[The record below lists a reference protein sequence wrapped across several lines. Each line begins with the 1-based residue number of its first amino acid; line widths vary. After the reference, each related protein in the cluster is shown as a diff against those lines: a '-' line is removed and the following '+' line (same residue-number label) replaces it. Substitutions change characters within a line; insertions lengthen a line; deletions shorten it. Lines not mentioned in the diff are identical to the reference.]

1 MTNNP
6 FNKPFNTWTIDDFQD
21 ALKITWAKQDASK
34 ATPTPVFIGLPIPPT
49 IDVVELER
57 GEPIVTEVI
66 KAEPKQPKSKDTK
79 HTRMK
84 AFHAELQAFINTL
97 QGKNGRLDVKTIK
110 RAIDRLPR
118 THSLHTTYRAYL
130 EKCNWNSR
138 QRQLERWGTTRR
150 FWDLT
155 DYNRISNHLKYMNR
169 HYTELAYTKKRSW
182 GGPVKVY
189 KNYIATL
196 IKLPL

>member
-21 ALKITWAKQDASK
+21 ALKITANK
-34 ATPTPVFIGLPIPPT
+34 PTTIQVGPT
-49 IDVVELER
+49 SLNVTAHFTNDIVELER
-57 GEPIVTEVI
+57 GEPIVACVVNTEC
-66 KAEPKQPKSKDTK
+66 KQQEQPKQPKSKDNK

-84 AFHAELQAFINTL
+84 AFHAELQTFINTL

-118 THSLHTTYRAYL
+118 THSVHTTYRAYV
-130 EKCNWNSR
+130 EKCNWHSR
-138 QRQLERWGTTRR
+138 QKRLEFWNTTGR

-155 DYNRISNHLKYMNR
+155 DYDRLSNHLKYMNR

-182 GGPVKVY
+182 GGPIKVY
-189 KNYIATL
+189 RNYIATY
-196 IKLPL
+196 

>member
-34 ATPTPVFIGLPIPPT
+34 ATLTPTFMAPPT

-57 GEPIVTEVI
+57 DEPIVTEVV
-66 KAEPKQPKSKDTK
+66 KVEPKLPKSKDTK

-84 AFHAELQAFINTL
+84 AFHKELQAFISTL
-97 QGKNGRLDVKTIK
+97 QGKNGKLDVKTIK

-118 THSLHTTYRAYL
+118 THSVHTTYRAYL
-130 EKCNWNSR
+130 EKCNWNRR
-138 QRQLERWGTTRR
+138 QRSLEKWGTTGR

-155 DYNRISNHLKYMNR
+155 DYDRISKHLKYMSR
-169 HYTELAYTKKRSW
+169 HYTECAYKTKR
-182 GGPVKVY
+182 GHRVY
-189 KNYIATL
+189 KNYIATY
-196 IKLPL
+196 

>member
-34 ATPTPVFIGLPIPPT
+34 ATLTPTFMAPPT

-57 GEPIVTEVI
+57 DEPIVTEVV
-66 KAEPKQPKSKDTK
+66 KVEPKLPKSKDTK

-84 AFHAELQAFINTL
+84 AFHKELQAFISTL
-97 QGKNGRLDVKTIK
+97 QGKNGKLDVKTIK

-118 THSLHTTYRAYL
+118 THSVHTTYRAYL
-130 EKCNWNSR
+130 EKCNWNRR
-138 QRQLERWGTTRR
+138 QRSLEKWGTTGR

-155 DYNRISNHLKYMNR
+155 NYERISNHLKHMKGFTR
-169 HYTELAYTKKRSW
+169 EFSHKAKHGW
-182 GGPVKVY
+182 MGGRVSVY
-189 KNYIATL
+189 KNYI
-196 IKLPL
+196 IC

>member
-34 ATPTPVFIGLPIPPT
+34 ATPVFIGLPIPPT

-57 GEPIVTEVI
+57 GEPIVTEVV

-84 AFHAELQAFINTL
+84 AFHAELQTFINTL

-130 EKCNWNSR
+130 EKCNWNYR
-138 QRQLERWGTTRR
+138 QRNLKKWGSAGR
-150 FWDLT
+150 FRDLT
-155 DYNRISNHLKYMNR
+155 EFNRLSNHLKYMNR
-169 HYTELAYTKKRSW
+169 HYTERAYKTKR
-182 GGPVKVY
+182 GHNVY

>member
-21 ALKITWAKQDASK
+21 ALKITANK
-34 ATPTPVFIGLPIPPT
+34 PTTIQVGPT
-49 IDVVELER
+49 SLNVTAHFTNDIVELER
-57 GEPIVTEVI
+57 GEPIVACVVNTECKQPEKPKV
-66 KAEPKQPKSKDTK
+66 KQPKDNK

-84 AFHAELQAFINTL
+84 AFHKELQAFINTL

-110 RAIDRLPR
+110 RAIDKLPR
-118 THSLHTTYRAYL
+118 THSIHTTYRAYL

-138 QRQLERWGTTRR
+138 QRQLERWGTTRH

-155 DYNRISNHLKYMNR
+155 DYNRISNHLKYMNKY
-169 HYTELAYTKKRSW
+169 YTERAYKTKR
-182 GGPVKVY
+182 GHNVY
-189 KNYIATL
+189 RNYIATY
-196 IKLPL
+196 

>member
-21 ALKITWAKQDASK
+21 ALKITANK
-34 ATPTPVFIGLPIPPT
+34 PTTIQVGPT
-49 IDVVELER
+49 SLNVTAHFTNDIVELER
-57 GEPIVTEVI
+57 GEPIVACVVNTEC
-66 KAEPKQPKSKDTK
+66 KQQEQPKQPKSKDNK

-84 AFHAELQAFINTL
+84 VFHAELQAFINTL
-97 QGKNGRLDVKTIK
+97 PGKNGKLDVKTIK

-118 THSLHTTYRAYL
+118 THSVHTTYRAYV
-130 EKCNWNSR
+130 EKCNWHSR
-138 QRQLERWGTTRR
+138 QKRLEFWGTTGR

-155 DYNRISNHLKYMNR
+155 DYDRISNHLKYMNR

-182 GGPVKVY
+182 GGPIKVY
-189 KNYIATL
+189 KNYIATY
-196 IKLPL
+196 

>member
-34 ATPTPVFIGLPIPPT
+34 ATLIPTFMAPPT

-57 GEPIVTEVI
+57 SEPIVAEVV
-66 KAEPKQPKSKDTK
+66 KAEPKQSKVKDTK

-84 AFHAELQAFINTL
+84 AFHKELQTFISTL
-97 QGKNGRLDVKTIK
+97 QGKNGKLDVKTIK

-118 THSLHTTYRAYL
+118 THSVHTTYRAYL
-130 EKCNWNSR
+130 EKCNWNRR
-138 QRQLERWGTTRR
+138 QRSLEKWGSMGR

-155 DYNRISNHLKYMNR
+155 DYNRISNHLKYMSR
-169 HYTELAYTKKRSW
+169 HYTECAYKTKR
-182 GGPVKVY
+182 GHKVY
-189 KNYIATL
+189 KNYIATY
-196 IKLPL
+196 

>member
-34 ATPTPVFIGLPIPPT
+34 ATPTFIGLPIPPT

-57 GEPIVTEVI
+57 GEPIVACVVNTEC
-66 KAEPKQPKSKDTK
+66 KQQEQPKQPKSKDNK

-84 AFHAELQAFINTL
+84 AFHAELQVFINTL
-97 QGKNGRLDVKTIK
+97 PSKNGRLDVKTIK
-110 RAIDRLPR
+110 RAIDKLPR
-118 THSLHTTYRAYL
+118 THSVHTTYRAYV
-130 EKCNWNSR
+130 EKCNWHSR
-138 QRQLERWGTTRR
+138 QKRLEFWNTTGR

-155 DYNRISNHLKYMNR
+155 DYDRISNHLKYMNR

-189 KNYIATL
+189 KNYIATY
-196 IKLPL
+196 

>member
-21 ALKITWAKQDASK
+21 ALKITANK
-34 ATPTPVFIGLPIPPT
+34 PTTIQVGPT
-49 IDVVELER
+49 SLNVTAHFTNDIVELER
-57 GEPIVTEVI
+57 GEPIVTEIV
-66 KAEPKQPKSKDTK
+66 KAESKQPKSKDTK

-97 QGKNGRLDVKTIK
+97 PGKNGRLDVKTIK

-138 QRQLERWGTTRR
+138 QRQLERWDTTRR

-155 DYNRISNHLKYMNR
+155 TEVMKYAKSLLTR
-169 HYTELAYTKKRSW
+169 CLSSAKSRRKRC
-182 GGPVKVY
+182 
-189 KNYIATL
+189 
-196 IKLPL
+196 

>member
-34 ATPTPVFIGLPIPPT
+34 TTTTPIFIGLPIPPT
-49 IDVVELER
+49 IDV
-57 GEPIVTEVI
+57 
-66 KAEPKQPKSKDTK
+66 AEPKQSEVKDTK

-84 AFHAELQAFINTL
+84 VFHKELQAFISTL
-97 QGKNGRLDVKTIK
+97 QSRNGKLDVKTIK

-118 THSLHTTYRAYL
+118 THSVHTTYRAYL
-130 EKCNWNSR
+130 EKCNWNRR
-138 QRQLERWGTTRR
+138 QRSLEKWGSMGR

-155 DYNRISNHLKYMNR
+155 DYNRISNHLKYMSR
-169 HYTELAYTKKRSW
+169 HYTECAYKTKR
-182 GGPVKVY
+182 GHRVY
-189 KNYIATL
+189 KNYIATY
-196 IKLPL
+196 